1 MFLKS
6 LTLVRATIISSVR
19 RTILTPEKICFQI
32 QLLHFHQFWLL
43 IHIGYDFLLGVW
55 KRKWRSYDSWWQLS
69 IDLQI
74 MTTSTWL
81 RCLGPT
87 IVILDW
93 LSWSWKD
100 YLAAINAKC
109 QLEATMLPLH
119 RIRIRITCNSCW
131 KTWRIVLR
139 FCRILG
145 RSCCWI
151 SNSLA
156 AGLTPPTNQFPSCL
170 ALLQGSPKDFLT
182 ILYLYFDYC
191 AKDQFSLPDD
201 DSQIF
206 NQVILGHGR

>member
-1 MFLKS
+1 
-6 LTLVRATIISSVR
+6 
-19 RTILTPEKICFQI
+19 
-32 QLLHFHQFWLL
+32 
-43 IHIGYDFLLGVW
+43 
-55 KRKWRSYDSWWQLS
+55 
-69 IDLQI
+69 

-145 RSCCWI
+145 MSCCWI

-156 AGLTPPTNQFPSCL
+156 AGLTPSTSQFPSCF

-206 NQVILGHGR
+206 NQVILGHGSGGQTFRDSQKQSDSLTWSDQDFILRISSFFNILLVRKNFYSF